1 MKYYAV
7 HTSRTQLK
15 IALEALLKVALEH
28 GVPKEA
34 IPKGVQTAIDYA
46 ESVDD
51 KLASY
56 EANWME
62 EFMNFFNS
70 DDFSEQASVEECQS
84 LFLMSLKGSSDITYN
99 LLSRLGKDYQV
110 DIDKILIEQK
120 QH

>member
-15 IALEALLKVALEH
+15 VALQELLKVAIAN

-34 IPKGVQTAIDYA
+34 IPKGVQLALDYA
-46 ESVDD
+46 DTVDD

-70 DDFSEQASVEECQS
+70 DDFSEQSSVEECKS

-99 LLSRLGKDYQV
+99 LLSRLGVEYQV
-110 DIDKILIEQK
+110 DIDKVVAEQK
-120 QH
+120 H